1 MLKNYWLVAI
11 RKLWKHK
18 AHAVINVL
26 GLTVGL
32 ASCLI
37 IFLIT
42 HFELS
47 FDHFHPDGNRIYRL
61 VTEITMNG
69 RQNNISAVFAPVA
82 RTLPKEVPGCEA
94 VAGFFNFASS
104 VIIPGKTAGG

>member
-1 MLKNYWLVAI
+1 MLRNYWLIAI

-18 AHAVINVL
+18 VHALINVL

-42 HFELS
+42 HFELG
-47 FDHFHPDGNRIYRL
+47 FDRFHPDGDRIYRL
-61 VTEITMNG
+61 VTEISMNG
-69 RQNNISAVFAPVA
+69 RQIRSSALPGPVA
-82 RTLPKEVPGCEA
+82 RTLPGEVTGCDA
-94 VAGFFNFASS
+94 VAGFFNLSS
-104 VIIPGKTAGG
+104 GV